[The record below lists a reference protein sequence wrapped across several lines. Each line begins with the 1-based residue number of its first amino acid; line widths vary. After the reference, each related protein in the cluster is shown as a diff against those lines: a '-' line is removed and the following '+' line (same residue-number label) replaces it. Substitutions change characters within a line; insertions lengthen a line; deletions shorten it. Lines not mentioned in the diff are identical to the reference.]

1 MDRDAK
7 QSHDAPMPG
16 LTVQRE
22 APIVALQAQ
31 LIGTLEID
39 TSTNCLVVRT
49 PMSTAAGTDSLVDI
63 DVAWPPGWSVAL
75 RDGTPALIDA
85 TGQLACRPGDEITV
99 GGGFKDTTRIGVV
112 SCTGQARIFQASELT
127 RV

>member
-7 QSHDAPMPG
+7 QSPDAPMPG
-16 LTVQRE
+16 LTVQRK
-22 APIVALQAQ
+22 APTVASQAR
-31 LIGTLEID
+31 LTGTLEID

-49 PMSTAAGTDSLVDI
+49 PEGTPAGTRLVDV

-75 RDGTPALIDA
+75 YDGTPALIDA
-85 TGQLACRPGDEITV
+85 TEQLAARPGDEVDV
-99 GGGFKDTTRIGVV
+99 GGGFWDTAVIGVV
-112 SCTGQARIFQASELT
+112 SCTGQERIFEAYTLT